1 MNLNKV
7 TYTVRDTVTKQ
18 VKIVNFDISEVIHK
32 GMSFTESGTEY
43 DIYASDQ
50 LIFLMHQHCPTWDY
64 SIHRTH
70 TLTMRELYFS
80 DKQILF
86 DLLELYGGAE
96 FIYNNIR
103 EENEYWE
110 SRYHE
115 QDPPN
120 PFYYD

>member
-7 TYTVRDTVTKQ
+7 TYTVRDTFTKL
-18 VKIVNFDISEVIHK
+18 VKIVNYDIKDVINK
-32 GMSFTESGTEY
+32 GMHFTDSGTEY
-43 DIYASDQ
+43 DIYECDE

-70 TLTMRELYFS
+70 TLTMRELYFT

-86 DLLELYGGAE
+86 DLLELYGGVE
-96 FIYNNIR
+96 FIHNNIR
-103 EENEYWE
+103 EENEYWDAKF
-110 SRYHE
+110 YE
-115 QDPPN
+115 QEPPN

>member
-7 TYTVRDTVTKQ
+7 TYTVRDTFTNQ
-18 VKIVNFDISEVIHK
+18 VKIVNYDISEVIHK
-32 GMSFTESGTEY
+32 GMSFTDSGTEY
-43 DIYASDQ
+43 SIYSSDQ

-64 SIHRTH
+64 SIHKTH

-110 SRYHE
+110 SRYYE

>member
-32 GMSFTESGTEY
+32 GMSFTDSGTEY